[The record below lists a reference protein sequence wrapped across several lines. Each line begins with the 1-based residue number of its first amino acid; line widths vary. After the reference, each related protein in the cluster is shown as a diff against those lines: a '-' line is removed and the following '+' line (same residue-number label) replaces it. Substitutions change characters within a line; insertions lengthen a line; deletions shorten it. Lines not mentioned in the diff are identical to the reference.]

1 MTTMNTV
8 LIDLPN
14 VYTILFGTIKL
25 AVDLEILISSFTDS
39 FFGVVQVKKVKK
51 KRKSN
56 KSKKP
61 RFYSEKSGLFFRWLN
76 EQQKAESYKKLQK
89 AKKSWKKCGP
99 VWANVASFQTFQLLT
114 CREILKKLKSVK
126 K

>member
-1 MTTMNTV
+1 
-8 LIDLPN
+8 
-14 VYTILFGTIKL
+14 
-25 AVDLEILISSFTDS
+25 
-39 FFGVVQVKKVKK
+39 VKKVKK

-61 RFYSEKSGLFFRWLN
+61 HLYSEKSGLFFRWLN
-76 EQQKAESYKKLQK
+76 ENKKQKATKSYKK